1 MREKSRY
8 QMNVSVVTESLRMRA
23 GKDAP
28 EEEAARVWKK
38 FSETRQ
44 EPVKM
49 AMALWGYF
57 LKEGISI
64 QQRQEMAAYLKP
76 RVRNAV
82 EALIEEDEPEKIAV
96 LEQAGWF
103 GEKEL
108 DDFIRTARE
117 RQKLQAL
124 VYLMKEKDAHYGYR
138 DEMLEL

>member
-57 LKEGISI
+57 LKEGISV
-64 QQRQEMAAYLKP
+64 QQHQEMAAYLKP

-82 EALIEEDEPEKIAV
+82 EALIE
-96 LEQAGWF
+96 
-103 GEKEL
+103 
-108 DDFIRTARE
+108 
-117 RQKLQAL
+117 
-124 VYLMKEKDAHYGYR
+124 
-138 DEMLEL
+138 

>member
-8 QMNVSVVTESLRMRA
+8 QMNVSVVTESLRMRT
-23 GKDAP
+23 GKDTP

-82 EALIEEDEPEKIAV
+82 EALIEEEEPEKIAV

-108 DDFIRTARE
+108 DGFIRTARE

-124 VYLMKEKDAHYGYR
+124 VYLMKEKDIRYGYR
-138 DEMLEL
+138 EEMLEL